1 MNNDVIDRLSEKS
14 GERFSSGYK
23 CAESVLM
30 TLAESRSITSP
41 LIPKIATGFCSGVSR
56 TNGTCGAVSGAVMG
70 ISLVLGRNDSTIPTD
85 ENYAAIQQF
94 IAAFREQFGSVNCG
108 ELTGCDLTTEGGR
121 RDFEEQGKREQCLR
135 FVEEATRLAL
145 AVLAA

>member
-1 MNNDVIDRLSEKS
+1 MIDRLSHKS
-14 GERFSSGYK
+14 GELFGSGYR

-30 TLAESRSITSP
+30 ALAESRHITSP
-41 LIPKIATGFCSGVSR
+41 LIPKIATGFCGGVSH

-70 ISLVLGRNDSTIPTD
+70 INLVLGRNDATGSSD

-108 ELTGCDLTTEGGR
+108 ELTGCDLSTEGGKSA
-121 RDFEEQGKREQCLR
+121 FEEQGTIEQCLR
-135 FVEEATRLAL
+135 FVTEATRLAL
-145 AVLAA
+145 TVLAQ